1 MIELFKASNKQN
13 KEDEK
18 TRQFINEIISAKRE
32 LKIAMDNFNYADRD
46 DLVDL
51 YSHQITLA
59 QAKYDVL
66 IKNARLYNIKLNHY
80 LLEQTK

>member
-46 DLVDL
+46 DLVD
-51 YSHQITLA
+51 YIP
-59 QAKYDVL
+59 
-66 IKNARLYNIKLNHY
+66 
-80 LLEQTK
+80 TK